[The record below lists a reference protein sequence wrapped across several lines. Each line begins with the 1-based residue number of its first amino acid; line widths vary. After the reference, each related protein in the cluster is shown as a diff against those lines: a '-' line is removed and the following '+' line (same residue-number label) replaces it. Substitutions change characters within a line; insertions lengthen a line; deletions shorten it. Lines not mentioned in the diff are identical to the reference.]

1 MSKMKVFTGK
11 LTSDSNATN
20 QDQIHLA
27 GGDTNK
33 CYRLHDLKLLAT
45 SESADIGPV
54 VKIYK
59 NKQSSVNETIDFT
72 EANLLGAAIYRQDS
86 GNQFP
91 PQQTVL
97 FDNEIFNQ
105 DIFIT
110 YKDNETASASVNY
123 LLVLEE
129 ITAKDSELAVVNYSA
144 ALLHGE

>member
-1 MSKMKVFTGK
+1 MKVFTGR
-11 LTSDSNATN
+11 LTSDNSATN
-20 QDQIHLA
+20 QDQIHLS
-27 GGDTNK
+27 GGDTNT
-33 CYRLHDLKLLAT
+33 CYKLHDLKLIAM
-45 SESADIGPV
+45 SESADIAPV

-59 NKQSSVNETIDFT
+59 NRQSSVTEEIDFT
-72 EANLLGAAIYRQDS
+72 QAGLLGAAIYRQDS

-91 PQQTVL
+91 PLQTVL

>member
-1 MSKMKVFTGK
+1 MSKMKIFTGK
-11 LTSDSNATN
+11 LTSDNNSTN
-20 QDQIHLA
+20 QDQIHLS
-27 GGDTNK
+27 GGDENT

-45 SESADIGPV
+45 SESADISPV

-59 NKQSSVNETIDFT
+59 NKQSAVDENIDFT
-72 EANLLGAAIYRQDS
+72 QAGLLGAAIYRQDS
-86 GNQFP
+86 GNNYP
-91 PQQTVL
+91 PQQTIL

-129 ITAKDSELAVVNYSA
+129 IKAKDSELAVVNYSA